1 MKSRSVR
8 DLPKSILWH
17 NQAWNPGG
25 PKIQTRLCIS
35 PRDTERARKEIRSA
49 MLGPPLAAGPLVMLL
64 QLIHYR
70 WINSSRPE
78 AMQLAH

>member
-1 MKSRSVR
+1 MKSRSVH
-8 DLPKSILWH
+8 DLPKSILQQ

-25 PKIQTRLCIS
+25 PNIQTRLFIS
-35 PRDTERARKEIRSA
+35 LRDTERARKEIRSA

-64 QLIHYR
+64 HLIHYR
-70 WINSSRPE
+70 RINSSRPE